1 MPLDVSIIIVNYKT
15 SKLINDCIGSIFE
28 KTRGITYEI
37 IIVDNA
43 TEVLADVIASAE
55 DARVRLIQLPENV
68 GFGRANNAGAKIAQ
82 GRNLFF
88 LNPDTLLLNNAIK
101 ILSNYLDAHSECGAC
116 GGNLYDAEKQ
126 PVCSF
131 HHKMPGL
138 FWEFDD
144 LLNTIPE
151 KIIHGRNRFFNY
163 TSKPLKVGYIQGADL
178 MMRTSLFQRLEGFSD
193 EFFMYYEETDLC
205 RRIHKEGF
213 DVTSIP
219 QAEIIHYESASFDNP
234 EAIVRKWSMVY
245 NSRQIYLHRS
255 HSKLRRC
262 IADLCCE
269 LFLLSRSR
277 LIQHQAKKASYRMR
291 LQVFKDSIR

>member
-15 SKLINDCIGSIFE
+15 SKLINDCIRSIFE
-28 KTRGITYEI
+28 ETRGITYEI

-43 TEVLADVIASAE
+43 TEVLADVIDSAE

-68 GFGRANNAGAKIAQ
+68 GFGQANNAGAKIAQ

-101 ILSNYLDAHSECGAC
+101 ILSNYLDAHPKCGAC
-116 GGNLYDAEKQ
+116 GGNLYDAKMQ

-234 EAIVRKWSMVY
+234 EAIERKWSMVY

-277 LIQHQAKKASYRMR
+277 LIQHQAKKDSYRMR